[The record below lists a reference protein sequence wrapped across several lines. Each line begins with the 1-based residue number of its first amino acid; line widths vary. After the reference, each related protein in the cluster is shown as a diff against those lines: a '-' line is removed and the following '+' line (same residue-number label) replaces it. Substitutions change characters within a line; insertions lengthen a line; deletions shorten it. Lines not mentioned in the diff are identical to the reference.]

1 MNTKS
6 KIKNPPP
13 PLRGTPAS
21 GGHRNISRLLF
32 LMLLMPIHLA
42 FATELTNEQMD
53 EIARLLEL
61 ESVTIEAVRA
71 SDQTPV
77 SFSNMSQEEIA
88 RLNNATNIPMLLQLM
103 PSVVAFTEN
112 GTGMGNTSFRIR
124 GVDASRINVTLN
136 GLPLNNPASQ
146 EVFWVNLPNL
156 AGFLNSVQIQRGVGT
171 STTGSAAF
179 GASINLETSTVSPQS
194 FLDVNT
200 TLGSFNTFATNV
212 SAGSGLS
219 RNGLFAEG
227 NFSSLN
233 SDGYVRNGFS
243 NHHSAFFSAGLLRP
257 RHFLRVNYLYG
268 NQVTG
273 ITWRGATERELAIDR
288 RFNRDG
294 FMFED
299 DNGIRRYFDNETDNY
314 RSHIL
319 QAHYVFSVTDN
330 LRINAGFNYTHG
342 FGYYETF
349 RANRRFR
356 DFGFEYPTIDGTTF
370 DRSDVIR
377 RQFMQNDF
385 YAVNLNIFYTRNNL
399 NLTVGGHY
407 NLYDGVHFGRLP
419 YVRLDG
425 DITNVQSWYR
435 GMNRDWYRNYIQ
447 QSEASFFVK
456 ANYTFANRFNAFVDL
471 QYRFLTIDMHGT
483 YHEQT
488 HRNIHNVLTF
498 DETFSFF
505 NPKIG
510 LSFQPNR
517 YQRIFASV
525 AQSSR
530 TPTRADFRNEFVVAS
545 EWGSEGI
552 TPMRPERL
560 TNFEIGYQIN
570 RDRWAFG
577 SNIYF
582 MNYRDQLMPNGRTSE
597 SGAMLMD
604 NVERSYRLG
613 LELTGG
619 FRFNDMFRL
628 DGNLTLSRNRI
639 QEYMQIRQV
648 FDNSTNWNFEGFD
661 TIVHRNVDLAYSPNV
676 VGSGILTFTPT
687 QNLSIMLTGKYV
699 GRQYFDNFSTREN
712 RLPAYFVS
720 DLSVRFESPFESRR
734 GGMFYVQAFVHNL
747 FNRDYISNAYSYTL
761 HFSNYSLTNRHF
773 FVQAPMHLSVKLGVR
788 F

>member
-1 MNTKS
+1 MKS
-6 KIKNPPP
+6 KIRLRQAQPP
-13 PLRGTPAS
+13 S
-21 GGHRNISRLLF
+21 QKIKHFFLLLS
-32 LMLLMPIHLA
+32 LMLTNWA

-53 EIARLLEL
+53 EISRLLEL
-61 ESVTIEAVRA
+61 ESVTIEAIRA
-71 SDQTPV
+71 DDQTPV
-77 SFSNMSQEEIA
+77 SFSNMSQAEIQ
-88 RLNNATNIPMLLQLM
+88 RLNNAANIPVLLQLM

-112 GTGMGNTSFRIR
+112 GTAMGNTSFRIR

-156 AGFLNSVQIQRGVGT
+156 AGFLNSVQVQRGVGT

-212 SAGSGLS
+212 SASSGLLQ
-219 RNGLFAEG
+219 NGLFFDG
-227 NFSSLN
+227 NFSLLT

-243 NHHSAFFSAGLLRP
+243 DHHSAFFSAGLVRS
-257 RHFLRVNYLYG
+257 RHFLRFNYLYG

-273 ITWRGATERELAIDR
+273 ITWRGATEQQLQQDR
-288 RFNRDG
+288 RFNQDG
-294 FMFED
+294 FMYVD

-319 QAHYVFSVTDN
+319 QAFYTFRLSDN

-356 DFGFEYPTIDGTTF
+356 EFLGTANDTIEVEGVGFG
-370 DRSDVIR
+370 RSDVIR

-385 YAVNLNIFYTRNNL
+385 YAANLNFLYTGNNF

-407 NLYDGVHFGRLP
+407 NFYDGVHFGRLP
-419 YVRLDG
+419 YVRLDRE
-425 DITNVQSWYR
+425 ISNVQSWYT
-435 GMNRDWYRNYIQ
+435 GLNHDWYRNYIQ
-447 QSEASFFVK
+447 QSEASAFVK
-456 ANYTFANRFNAFVDL
+456 INYTFFDRLNAFVDL
-471 QYRFLTIDMHGT
+471 QYRFLTLDMHGT

-488 HRNIHNVLTF
+488 HRNIHNTLEF
-498 DETFSFF
+498 SETFSFF
-505 NPKIG
+505 NPKFG

-530 TPTRADFRNEFVVAS
+530 TPTRADFRNAFVMYS
-545 EWGSEGI
+545 EWGGEMA
-552 TPMRPERL
+552 TMRPERL
-560 TNFEIGYQIN
+560 TNVEIGYQIN

-597 SGAMLMD
+597 SGSALMD
-604 NVERSYRLG
+604 NVDRSYRLG

-628 DGNLTLSRNRI
+628 DGNLTLSQNRI
-639 QEYMQIRQV
+639 QEYTVIRHT
-648 FDNSTNWNFEGFD
+648 FDNSTNWGNLEFD
-661 TIVHRNVDLAYSPNV
+661 TVTYRNVDLAYSPNV
-676 VGSGILTFTPT
+676 IGAGILTFTPIE
-687 QNLSIMLTGKYV
+687 NLSIMLTGKYV

-720 DLSVRFESPFESRR
+720 NLSVRFESPFESRR
-734 GGMFYVQAFVHNL
+734 GGMFYVQAFVNNL
-747 FNRDYISNAYSYTL
+747 FNRDYISNAYSW
-761 HFSNYSLTNRHF
+761 SNFFRDEPTFTERRF
-773 FVQAPMHLSVKLGVR
+773 FVQAPIHLSVKFGVR

>member
-1 MNTKS
+1 
-6 KIKNPPP
+6 
-13 PLRGTPAS
+13 
-21 GGHRNISRLLF
+21 
-32 LMLLMPIHLA
+32 MPFSVA
-42 FATELTNEQMD
+42 FATELTNDQMD

-77 SFSNMSQEEIA
+77 SFSNMSQEEIS

-179 GASINLETSTVSPQS
+179 GASINLETSTVSQQS
-194 FLDVNT
+194 FFDLNT
-200 TLGSFNTFATNV
+200 TFGSFGTFATNA
-212 SAGSGLS
+212 SASSGLL
-219 RNGLFAEG
+219 RNGLFFEG
-227 NFSSLN
+227 NFSTLN

-243 NHHSAFFSAGLLRP
+243 DHFSGNLSMGLLRP
-257 RHFLRVNYLYG
+257 RHFLRFNYLHG
-268 NQVTG
+268 NQRTG
-273 ITWRGATERELAIDR
+273 ITWRGATEEQLAIS
-288 RFNRDG
+288 
-294 FMFED
+294 
-299 DNGIRRYFDNETDNY
+299 RRYNQDGYMRAVDENGNRLYFGNETDNY

-349 RANRRFR
+349 RPNRRFR
-356 DFGFEYPTIDGTTF
+356 EFGFEYPTIDGTTF

-385 YAVNLNIFYTRNNL
+385 YAINLNVFYTRNNL
-399 NLTVGGHY
+399 NLTIGGHY
-407 NLYDGVHFGRLP
+407 NFYDGVHFGRLP

-456 ANYTFANRFNAFVDL
+456 ANYTFADRFNAFVDL

-488 HRNIHNVLTF
+488 HRNIHNALEF

-530 TPTRADFRNEFVVAS
+530 TPTRADFRNEFVVAN
-545 EWGSEGI
+545 EWGSDDI

-597 SGAMLMD
+597 SGSALMD
-604 NVERSYRLG
+604 NVDRSYRLG

-619 FRFNDMFRL
+619 FRFTNWLRMDA
-628 DGNLTLSRNRI
+628 NLTLSQNRI
-639 QEYMQIRQV
+639 QEYTVIRHM
-648 FDNSTNWNFEGFD
+648 FDNSNNWNFVGFD
-661 TIVHRNVDLAYSPNV
+661 TVTYRNVDLAYSPNV
-676 VGSGILTFTPT
+676 VGAGILTVTPI
-687 QNLSIMLTGKYV
+687 QNLNIMLTGKYV
-699 GRQYFDNFSTREN
+699 GKQYFDNFSTREN
-712 RLPAYFVS
+712 RLPAYFVAN
-720 DLSVRFESPFESRR
+720 LSARYEFPFGNRQGR
-734 GGMFYVQAFVHNL
+734 MFYAQAMVNNL
-747 FNRDYISNAYSYTL
+747 FNNNYISNAYSWSSFFRDEPT
-761 HFSNYSLTNRHF
+761 FTERRF
-773 FVQAPMHLSVKLGVR
+773 FVQAPMHFSIKLGVR